1 MGSARQTGQK
11 GRQDVL
17 SQYLYI
23 STAPTLPR
31 EEVDAILAASARNN
45 PARGITG
52 LLLFNG
58 RNFLQL
64 LEGEESQVNALMETI
79 FADPRHSGV
88 SVLDRR
94 AIAARACPDWAMK
107 RVLIAESIANRREM
121 LEADLPEGLDPEVRK
136 MIVNFAV
143 LN

>member
-1 MGSARQTGQK
+1 M
-11 GRQDVL
+11 L

-31 EEVDAILAASARNN
+31 EEVDSILATSARNN

-64 LEGEESQVNALMETI
+64 LEGEEGQVNALMETI

-94 AIAARACPDWAMK
+94 GIVARTCPDWAMK

-121 LEADLPEGLDPEVRK
+121 LERDLPEGLDPEVRK

>member
-1 MGSARQTGQK
+1 M
-11 GRQDVL
+11 L

-31 EEVDAILAASARNN
+31 DEVDAILAASARNN

-64 LEGEESQVNALMETI
+64 LEGEAEEVAALMDRIT
-79 FADPRHSGV
+79 ADPRHSGV

-94 AIAARACPDWAMK
+94 TIAERACPNWAMK
-107 RVLIAESIANRREM
+107 RVMIAESIDARREM
-121 LEADLPEGLDPEVRK
+121 LERDLPEGLNPDVRK

>member
-1 MGSARQTGQK
+1 M
-11 GRQDVL
+11 L

-31 EEVDAILAASARNN
+31 EEVDAILATSAHNN

-64 LEGEESQVNALMETI
+64 LEGEEAEVAGLMERIT
-79 FADPRHSGV
+79 ADPRHSGV

-94 AIAARACPDWAMK
+94 VIEARACPDWAMK
-107 RVLIAESIANRREM
+107 RVLIAESIASRRVM
-121 LEADLPEGLDPEVRK
+121 LEHELPEQLDPEGRK
-136 MIVNFAV
+136 RIVNFAV

>member
-1 MGSARQTGQK
+1 M
-11 GRQDVL
+11 L

-45 PARGITG
+45 PERGITG

-64 LEGEESQVNALMETI
+64 LEGEEREVTALMDTI
-79 FADPRHSGV
+79 TADPRHSGV
-88 SVLDRR
+88 SVLDKRT
-94 AIAARACPDWAMK
+94 IEARACPDWAMK
-107 RVLIAESIANRREM
+107 RVLIAESIANRRDM
-121 LEADLPEGLDPEVRK
+121 LERELPDGLEPDLRK

>member
-1 MGSARQTGQK
+1 M
-11 GRQDVL
+11 L

-23 STAPTLPR
+23 STAPTLLR
-31 EEVDAILAASARNN
+31 EEVEAILATSARNN

-64 LEGEESQVNALMETI
+64 LEGELDEVAGLMETI
-79 FADPRHSGV
+79 TADPRHAGV

-94 AIAARACPDWAMK
+94 TIEARTCPDWAMK

-121 LEADLPEGLDPEVRK
+121 LERDLPDGLDVEVRK